1 MNRLKV
7 FIQKKEFLRYFIM
20 FFSGTLLAQIITV
33 AISPVLT
40 RLYTPAEFG
49 VYGTYIAIVSLLIV
63 FVTGRFEY
71 AINTT
76 DTDKDAVS
84 VYRIVKYLTVFT
96 SGAIFVVI
104 FFFAPF
110 IKDLF
115 GFKFSY
121 KILYFIPATLLL
133 LGILQGST
141 FYLNRIKDFQTLSK
155 SKIIQS
161 LGNGGT
167 SVSAGLLNF
176 GVVGIIVGNIAGVFL
191 SYSYQKLKVG
201 RLKKYGFD
209 KKRLKKNLVKYKQY
223 PLYNAPSA
231 FFDNLAIQAPVLILL
246 TVFSETIVGFYSLT
260 TRVIGMPLGLISTSI
275 SQVFLSQISE
285 LHRNGK
291 SYKKVVLKVAK
302 YLALLGFIPL
312 SILGIFGPQLFSLV
326 FGADWKVAGEY
337 AQILSV
343 GYYFKFVVSPLSI
356 IFFINQRVKLLSII
370 QTTRAFST
378 VILLLI
384 CSTYFEL
391 ETVLIAYTIHEA
403 FFYIIYFYYILKTS
417 K

>member
-96 SGAIFVVI
+96 SGAILVVI

-110 IKDLF
+110 IKELF

-133 LGILQGST
+133 LGILQGSS
-141 FYLNRIKDFQTLSK
+141 FYLNRVKDFQTLSK

-161 LGNGGT
+161 LGNGAT

-176 GVVGIIVGNIAGVFL
+176 GVIGIIVGNIAGVFL

-201 RLKKYGFD
+201 RLKKYSFD
-209 KKRLKKNLVKYKQY
+209 KERIKKNLGKYKQY

-312 SILGIFGPQLFSLV
+312 SILGVFGPQLFSLV

-343 GYYFKFVVSPLSI
+343 GYFFKFVVSPLSI

-370 QTTRAFST
+370 QTTRALST

-384 CSTYFEL
+384 LSAHFKL

-403 FFYIIYFYYILKTS
+403 FFYMIYFYYILKTS